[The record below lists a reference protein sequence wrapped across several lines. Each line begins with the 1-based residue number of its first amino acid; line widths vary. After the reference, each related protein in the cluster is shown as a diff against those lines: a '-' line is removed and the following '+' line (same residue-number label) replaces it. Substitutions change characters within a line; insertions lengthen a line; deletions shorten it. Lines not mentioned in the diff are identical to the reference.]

1 MAGKF
6 ILHVLGTASAKPT
19 LKRASSA
26 QLLQA
31 AECLFLIDCS
41 EGTQERILHQ
51 NMKIREWTKNSG
63 VQAVKRLSK
72 STMDAIFISHIHGDH
87 MFGLFPLLNTMA
99 LSGRTKPLKI
109 FGPNA
114 LGSVINFYSSFWGA
128 KDTFKIDFVPLKMKK
143 PETVLE
149 LSGVTVQAFPLN
161 HGVDTFGFIFREDEH
176 CTFKKEPYRPRSFA
190 YCSDTAPFPELEEW
204 VKGVDLLYHEATYLK
219 SDFRKAHDRFHSTT
233 ADAAACAA
241 GACAGRLVVGHYSS
255 SLKEEDIHSVLEA
268 ELREVFPNSSALDDG
283 DIIEIPM
290 QTYNK

>member
-51 NMKIREWTKNSG
+51 NVKLREWTRNG
-63 VQAVKRLSK
+63 AVQAVKRLSK
-72 STMDAIFISHIHGDH
+72 STLDAVFISHIHGDH
-87 MFGLFPLLNTMA
+87 LFGLFPLLNTMA
-99 LSGRTKPLKI
+99 LSGRTKPLMV

-114 LGSVINFYSSFWGA
+114 LGPVLNFYSSFWGA
-128 KDTFKIDFVPLKMKK
+128 KDTFRIEFVPLKMKA

-149 LSGVTVQAFPLN
+149 ISGVTVQAFPLN
-161 HGVDTFGFIFREDEH
+161 HGVDAFGFLFRENEP
-176 CTFKKEPYRPRSFA
+176 CTFKKEPHLPRSFA
-190 YCSDTAPFPELEEW
+190 YCSDTAPFPELQEW
-204 VKGVDLLYHEATYLK
+204 VKGVDLLYHEATYFK
-219 SDFRKAHDRFHSTT
+219 ADSSKAHGRFHSTT
-233 ADAAACAA
+233 FDAASCAA
-241 GACAGRLVVGHYSS
+241 AAGVSRLVVGHYSS
-255 SLKEEDIHSVLEA
+255 SVREEEIHSAFEA
-268 ELREVFPNSSALDDG
+268 ELREFFPNSSALDDG

-290 QTYNK
+290 IME